1 MEQVNGVG
9 HGWMAVP
16 PLEALHTV
24 IDPADYRLGLKWW
37 LGLPLADTPS
47 TCAGC
52 QATADVHGDH
62 DLCCIRNNFANR
74 HNAVQDALFN
84 LLSTNGQSVQR
95 EVPVPNQPDS
105 SLRPADLLL
114 ATWQDGKPTAVDIT
128 IAHGWQ
134 TAERLATRERW
145 RTFLKRKETAKHAKY
160 DIPCRNGGWSFATLA
175 MGTWGGLGP
184 ESATLLTRMVKRTTS
199 WDQGDIRSSRQAES
213 YQLLALA
220 LFRQIVQM
228 LRPKH
233 ILRQQR
239 QAASHLT
246 KRSTPLAASPADK
259 GTGHHEAKPIVALH
273 VPGTDTGTS

>member
-1 MEQVNGVG
+1 MEQAHGIG
-9 HGWMAVP
+9 HGWMAAAP
-16 PLEALHTV
+16 HDALHTRV
-24 IDPADYRLGLKWW
+24 EAADYRLGLKWW
-37 LGLPLADTPS
+37 LGLPLADTTG

-52 QATADVHGDH
+52 QNATDTHGDH
-62 DLCCIRNNFANR
+62 EMCCIRNNFANR

-95 EVPVPNQPDS
+95 EVPVPNQPDT

-134 TAERLATRERW
+134 AAERSSGRERW
-145 RTFLKRKETAKHAKY
+145 RTFLKRREQAKHAKY
-160 DIPCRNGGWSFATLA
+160 DVPCRNGGWSFATLA

-184 ESATLLTRMVKRTTS
+184 ESAKLHSRMIKRTTT
-199 WDQGDIRSSRQAES
+199 WDQGDVRSTRQAES

-220 LFRQIVQM
+220 LFRQVVQM

-233 ILRQQR
+233 FLR
-239 QAASHLT
+239 
-246 KRSTPLAASPADK
+246 
-259 GTGHHEAKPIVALH
+259 
-273 VPGTDTGTS
+273 

>member
-1 MEQVNGVG
+1 
-9 HGWMAVP
+9 MAVP
-16 PLEALHTV
+16 PHEAIHTV
-24 IDPADYRLGLKWW
+24 IDPADYRLGLKWL
-37 LGLPLADTPS
+37 LGLPLADTP
-47 TCAGC
+47 TICAGC
-52 QATADVHGDH
+52 QAPVDVHGDH

-84 LLSTNGQSVQR
+84 ILSTNGQSVQR

-128 IAHGWQ
+128 VAHGWQ
-134 TAERLATRERW
+134 AAERLATRERW
-145 RTFLKRKETAKHAKY
+145 RTFLKRKEAAKHTKY
-160 DIPCRNGGWSFATLA
+160 DTPCRNGGWSFATLA

-184 ESATLLTRMVKRTTS
+184 ESAKLLTRIIKRTTS
-199 WDQGDIRSSRQAES
+199 WDHGDVRSTRQAES

-233 ILRQQR
+233 LLR
-239 QAASHLT
+239 
-246 KRSTPLAASPADK
+246 
-259 GTGHHEAKPIVALH
+259 
-273 VPGTDTGTS
+273 